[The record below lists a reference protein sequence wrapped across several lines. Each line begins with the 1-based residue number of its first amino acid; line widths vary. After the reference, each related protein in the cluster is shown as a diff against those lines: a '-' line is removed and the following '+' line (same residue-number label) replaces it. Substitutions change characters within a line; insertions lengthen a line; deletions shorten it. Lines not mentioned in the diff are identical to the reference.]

1 MVILCCTRGED
12 AGVGSGGRVCFV
24 GFFEG
29 HGGGGG
35 SGVLEMVVVVVKSRD
50 DRVRS
55 DITVSDRLLG
65 EL

>member
-1 MVILCCTRGED
+1 MRMGEGLMMVTSLGSPVVTLCCARGED

-35 SGVLEMVVVVVKSRD
+35 GGGM
-50 DRVRS
+50 
-55 DITVSDRLLG
+55 
-65 EL
+65 